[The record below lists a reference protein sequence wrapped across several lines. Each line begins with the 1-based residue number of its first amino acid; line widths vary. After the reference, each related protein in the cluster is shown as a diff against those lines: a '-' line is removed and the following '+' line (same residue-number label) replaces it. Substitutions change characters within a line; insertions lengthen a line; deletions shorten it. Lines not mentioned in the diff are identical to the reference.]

1 MAAAAAAPETS
12 RANISPAYEVAPG
25 WVDHLQVSK
34 SEAIVLV
41 RSLNASLGWDDWA
54 KKGLKGM
61 IDEFMGPLLA
71 ALEGGSGE
79 NAPRRVMERL
89 IVKVLKVKI
98 GQHDLSKYQTRLQ
111 TWKEAEITSIQK
123 LLPYAMHKKVI
134 NASLR
139 EDIHSPSPYAPQRYN
154 VIR

>member
-34 SEAIVLV
+34 SEAIVFV
-41 RSLNASLGWDDWA
+41 RSLNASLGWDDWV
-54 KKGLKGM
+54 KSSHPKRGLKGM
-61 IDEFMGPLLA
+61 IDQFMGPLLA

-89 IVKVLKVKI
+89 IVKVLKATI
-98 GQHDLSKYQTRLQ
+98 LLSSTP
-111 TWKEAEITSIQK
+111 AFCSIVCSGEK
-123 LLPYAMHKKVI
+123 MLSAIIPIAIIPAII
-134 NASLR
+134 NPLF
-139 EDIHSPSPYAPQRYN
+139 I
-154 VIR
+154 